1 MKPERIQSKE
11 MPNELWERIE
21 ILLQNHPEW
30 VLRSDDAVLVRRW
43 QMPDRRA
50 ATSLMVWLSHLAQA
64 IGAEPELTLRQHRVT
79 LKIPVSDT
87 EAQSSYLDLIPAVE
101 GVAD

>member
-11 MPNELWERIE
+11 MSNELWERIE
-21 ILLQNHPEW
+21 LLLQNHPEW
-30 VLRSDDAVLVRRW
+30 VLRSDEAMLVRRW

-64 IGAEPELTLRQHRVT
+64 IGVEPELTLRQFRVT
-79 LKIPVSDT
+79 LKIPVSLSG
-87 EAQSSYLDLIPAVE
+87 EQKPHLDLIPAIE
-101 GVAD
+101 GVTD